1 MASEKTQEALEEI
14 NARLAKRFK
23 GRAPV
28 LFTADELPELEW
40 ISTGILAL
48 DWLNGGGGPRGRV
61 EQLVGTKSSGKS
73 SLSLRRIAEAQ
84 RQGLVCAYIDVE
96 HTLDR
101 GWARKMGVKLEELI
115 VYAPEDYD
123 SAEVTLDV
131 VIDLLKASDVDL
143 IVLDS
148 VTSLCPEAKIKGTM
162 EDKHYAGVAGV
173 LTQFFDKIIGPGILA
188 NSNCNLLL
196 INQPRDVIGARFHTE
211 RIPGGKSLAHNSS
224 IITMVR
230 EGDFIFAGTSKDS
243 EKIGKEV
250 RLQNIKNKCRWPYR
264 ESTVSLYFETGFNP
278 LLDVIQFSEKYEIME
293 HSGTWAYYNG
303 EQVGQGRQNQAAWLL
318 KHPDVYREIKAKA
331 RSLILEG
338 K

>member
-1 MASEKTQEALEEI
+1 MASEKTLEALDSI
-14 NARLAKRFK
+14 NAKLAKRFK

-28 LFTADELPELEW
+28 LFTGDELPDMEW
-40 ISTGILAL
+40 IPTGLLAL
-48 DWLNGGGGPRGRV
+48 DWINGGGAPRGRV
-61 EQLVGTKSSGKS
+61 EQLVGAKSSGKS
-73 SLSLRRIAEAQ
+73 SISLRRIAEAQ

-101 GWARKMGVKLEELI
+101 LWAKKMGVKLEELI
-115 VYAPEDYD
+115 VYSPEDYD

-131 VIDLLKASDVDL
+131 VIDMLKSCDIDL
-143 IVLDS
+143 IVVDS
-148 VTSLCPEAKIKGTM
+148 VTSLCPQAKVDGSM
-162 EDKHYAGVAGV
+162 EDKHYAGSAGV
-173 LTQFFDKIIGPGILA
+173 LTQFFDKIIGPGILS

-230 EGDFIFAGTSKDS
+230 EGDYIFAGSTKDS

-250 RLQNIKNKCRWPYR
+250 RLQNIKNKCSWPYR
-264 ESTVSLYFETGFNP
+264 ESTASLYFETGFNP
-278 LLDVIQFSEKYEIME
+278 LLDLLQFVEKYELFE
-293 HSGTWAYYNG
+293 YSGTWAYYNG
-303 EQVGQGRQNQAAWLL
+303 EQVGQGRNNHAAWLL
-318 KHPDVYREIKAKA
+318 KHTDVYRELKAQAKA
-331 RSLILEG
+331 LILEG